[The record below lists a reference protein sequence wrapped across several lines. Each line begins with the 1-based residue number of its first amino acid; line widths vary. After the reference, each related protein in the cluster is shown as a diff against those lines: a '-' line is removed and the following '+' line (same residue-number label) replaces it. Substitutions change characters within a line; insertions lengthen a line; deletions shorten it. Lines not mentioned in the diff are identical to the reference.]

1 MKEKIKLYGSILILL
16 IFVPYLVTVYLH
28 GGNFGFSFGNS
39 ADEQIEEQ
47 LVGILAQEIPVTYET
62 ECLKAQAVI
71 ARTNLYRK
79 MKTDDNDSV
88 SAREEEQQEGD
99 AGNDQT
105 ESGAA
110 QETGQQEGDAGN
122 SQSEGGTVQAGW
134 TEADM
139 SAAWGEKYEQYLEKI
154 ENAVAQTEGEVL
166 TCNGQLIQAAYHA
179 ASNKKTRN
187 ASEVP
192 GQESCSY
199 LVSVESREDILA
211 DGFLYIGY
219 MEKQQFADAI
229 QTIFQDETIAADQL
243 PEALEITERDS
254 ADYVTKVTYGNTV
267 VNGEAIRDVL
277 GLNSACFYFSELEG
291 QIRIVTKG
299 IGHGLGFSQYGA
311 NQLAKQGQ
319 KYRELLQYYYEG
331 VEIERMN

>member
-39 ADEQIEEQ
+39 KDDQIEEQ
-47 LVGILAQEIPVTYET
+47 LVGILAKEMPATYET

-71 ARTNLYRK
+71 ARTNLYRELEAVG
-79 MKTDDNDSV
+79 DDAQQEKEAVGDGQSESV
-88 SAREEEQQEGD
+88 SGQPEGG
-99 AGNDQT
+99 A
-105 ESGAA
+105 ES
-110 QETGQQEGDAGN
+110 
-122 SQSEGGTVQAGW
+122 SQSERGSNQPESSVAPDGW
-134 TEADM
+134 TKADM

-154 ENAVAQTEGEVL
+154 ENAIAQTEGEVL
-166 TCNGQLIQAAYHA
+166 TYNGELIQAAYHT

-192 GQESCSY
+192 GQEAYSW
-199 LVSVESREDILA
+199 LVSAESKEDILA

-229 QTIFQDETIAADQL
+229 QGVFQDETITADQL
-243 PEALEITERDS
+243 PGALDITERDS

-267 VNGEAIRDVL
+267 VNGEAIRDAL

-291 QIRIVTKG
+291 KIRIVTKG

-311 NQLAKQGQ
+311 NELAKQGQ
-319 KYRELLQYYYEG
+319 KYRELLEYYYKG
-331 VEIERMN
+331 VEIERID

>member
-1 MKEKIKLYGSILILL
+1 MKEKIKLYGSILILV

-39 ADEQIEEQ
+39 EDEQIEEQ
-47 LVGILAQEIPVTYET
+47 LVGILAKEMPVTYET

-71 ARTNLYRK
+71 ARTNLYQS
-79 MKTDDNDSV
+79 MEAEGDD
-88 SAREEEQQEGD
+88 SASAQENTEQQDGD
-99 AGNDQT
+99 AANDLS
-105 ESGAA
+105 ENSSV
-110 QETGQQEGDAGN
+110 QE
-122 SQSEGGTVQAGW
+122 GW
-134 TEADM
+134 TEAEM

-166 TCNGQLIQAAYHA
+166 TYNDELIQAAYHA
-179 ASNKKTRN
+179 ASNKQTRN

-192 GQESCSY
+192 GQEAYSY
-199 LVSVESREDILA
+199 LVGVESKKDILA
-211 DGFLYIGY
+211 NGFLYIGY

-229 QTIFQDETIAADQL
+229 QGVFQDETISADQL
-243 PEALEITERDS
+243 PGALEITERDS

-267 VNGEAIRDVL
+267 VNGEAIRDAL

-311 NQLAKQGQ
+311 NELAKQGH
-319 KYRELLQYYYEG
+319 KYRELLEYYYEG
-331 VEIERMN
+331 VEVTQVE

>member
-39 ADEQIEEQ
+39 KDDQIEEQ
-47 LVGILAQEIPVTYET
+47 LVGILAKEMPATYET

-71 ARTNLYRK
+71 ARTNLYRALEAVR
-79 MKTDDNDSV
+79 DDVQPESSV
-88 SAREEEQQEGD
+88 APD
-99 AGNDQT
+99 
-105 ESGAA
+105 
-110 QETGQQEGDAGN
+110 
-122 SQSEGGTVQAGW
+122 GW
-134 TEADM
+134 TKADM

-154 ENAVAQTEGEVL
+154 ENAIAQTEGEVL
-166 TCNGQLIQAAYHA
+166 TYNGELIQAAYHT

-192 GQESCSY
+192 GQEAYSW
-199 LVSVESREDILA
+199 LVSAESKEDILA

-229 QTIFQDETIAADQL
+229 QGVFQDETITADQL
-243 PEALEITERDS
+243 PGALEITERDS
-254 ADYVTKVTYGNTV
+254 ADYVTKVTYGSTV
-267 VNGEAIRDVL
+267 VNGEAIRDAL

-291 QIRIVTKG
+291 KIRIVTKG

-311 NQLAKQGQ
+311 NELAKQGQ
-319 KYRELLQYYYEG
+319 KYRELLEYYYEG
-331 VEIERMN
+331 VEIERID

>member
-39 ADEQIEEQ
+39 KDDQIEEQ
-47 LVGILAQEIPVTYET
+47 LVGILAKEMPATYET

-71 ARTNLYRK
+71 ARTNLYRELEAVG
-79 MKTDDNDSV
+79 DDAQPESSV
-88 SAREEEQQEGD
+88 APE
-99 AGNDQT
+99 
-105 ESGAA
+105 
-110 QETGQQEGDAGN
+110 
-122 SQSEGGTVQAGW
+122 GW
-134 TEADM
+134 TKADM

-154 ENAVAQTEGEVL
+154 ENAIAQTEGEVL
-166 TCNGQLIQAAYHA
+166 TYNGELIQAAYHT

-192 GQESCSY
+192 GQEAYSW
-199 LVSVESREDILA
+199 LVSAESKEDILA

-229 QTIFQDETIAADQL
+229 QGVFQDETITADQL
-243 PEALEITERDS
+243 PGALDITERDS

-267 VNGEAIRDVL
+267 VNGEAIRDAL

-291 QIRIVTKG
+291 KIRIVTKG

-311 NQLAKQGQ
+311 NELAKQGQ
-319 KYRELLQYYYEG
+319 KYRELLEYYYKG
-331 VEIERMN
+331 VEIERID